1 MAGSVIVRWVAP
13 RSYVGGLDRFR
24 IQCRRLRGNG
34 AIHRWSPGS
43 KCAASSRG
51 AISQEAETD
60 YGSTSLSMEVEAT
73 IAESLSILPVGGGRG
88 TGRGRGRGM
97 GGHGIAA
104 DSQAG
109 DVLG

>member
-1 MAGSVIVRWVAP
+1 
-13 RSYVGGLDRFR
+13 
-24 IQCRRLRGNG
+24 
-34 AIHRWSPGS
+34 
-43 KCAASSRG
+43 
-51 AISQEAETD
+51 
-60 YGSTSLSMEVEAT
+60 MEVEAT